1 MWVFCC
7 FGRICLD
14 SQDFRERFSSSTH
27 MFKIVACI
35 CFFVRNV
42 PNQRFRFLVLN
53 YFNSFFCV
61 WKTMSSANSMI
72 SGRLECDERRSF
84 AWSHRFVR
92 LYCGQACP
100 EESLPRH
107 PRGREPRH
115 PRTQRI
121 RKEYSD
127 QDHHGFP
134 VCFSILLLP
143 SACPSYPLVLL
154 SECVVTSGSIKFLG
168 KDITKS
174 SVFIEHWLSQLS
186 PSGGAVL
193 SGWRERKI

>member
-1 MWVFCC
+1 MH
-7 FGRICLD
+7 LL
-14 SQDFRERFSSSTH
+14 FRKKCSKSTFSI
-27 MFKIVACI
+27 FDVELFN
-35 CFFVRNV
+35 FF
-42 PNQRFRFLVLN
+42 
-53 YFNSFFCV
+53 SCV

-100 EESLPRH
+100 EESQPRH
-107 PRGREPRH
+107 PRGRESRH

-134 VCFSILLLP
+134 VCFSILLLL
-143 SACPSYPLVLL
+143 SACSSYPLVLP